1 MCHCPS
7 CERNLIIEA
16 FLSAKYFPITMH
28 HILSNAIVGKERN
41 ISKAIVCIN
50 TKCTRKNIL
59 CLMYKMAQK
68 MEDMTFLYDEMRV
81 PKKYYKEKLA
91 VAVEEMIQSGVEM
104 NLIATYYRTLEE
116 LKKQNGK

>member
-1 MCHCPS
+1 
-7 CERNLIIEA
+7 
-16 FLSAKYFPITMH
+16 
-28 HILSNAIVGKERN
+28 
-41 ISKAIVCIN
+41 
-50 TKCTRKNIL
+50 
-59 CLMYKMAQK
+59 MYKMAQK

>member
-1 MCHCPS
+1 
-7 CERNLIIEA
+7 
-16 FLSAKYFPITMH
+16 
-28 HILSNAIVGKERN
+28 
-41 ISKAIVCIN
+41 
-50 TKCTRKNIL
+50 
-59 CLMYKMAQK
+59 MYRMAQK
-68 MEDMTFLYDEMRV
+68 MEDMTFIYDEMRV